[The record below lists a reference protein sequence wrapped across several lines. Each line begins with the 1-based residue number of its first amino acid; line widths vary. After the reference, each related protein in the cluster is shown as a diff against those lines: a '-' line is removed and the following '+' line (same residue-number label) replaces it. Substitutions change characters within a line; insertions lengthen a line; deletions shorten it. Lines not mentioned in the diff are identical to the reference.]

1 MKKLIAFAAILIAP
15 ITHAEELIT
24 CADRYETFLSMESAN
39 RICEFGPGIRDSIAR
54 FNADTRQRC
63 GGYVSPQT
71 RIDISKNSSLKIDK
85 ALKKYGKDALCARVA
100 SAIYKSDP
108 VAKNADKSND
118 DDVMLVMASK
128 QPVDGIIKNSD
139 MLFLL
144 DTKVSCPFPVS
155 GWERMHIAFIFNRS
169 LKNPVPGCWA
179 LTNDPSG
186 AEAFI
191 IGKDGSVLPS
201 INMMNLQRAVVL
213 DNGDGKVI
221 GPAMTY
227 EQYQKNITDYKNQF
241 N

>member
-1 MKKLIAFAAILIAP
+1 MKKLIAFAAMLIAP

-24 CADRYETFLSMESAN
+24 CSDRYETLLSMDRAN
-39 RICEFGPGIRDSIAR
+39 LICEFGSGIRDSIAR
-54 FNADTRQRC
+54 FNSDTTQRC
-63 GGYVSPQT
+63 GSYMSPQT
-71 RIDISKNSSLKIDK
+71 RSDISNNASLKIDK
-85 ALKKYGKDALCARVA
+85 ALKKYGKDTLCARVA
-100 SAIYKSDP
+100 NAIYKSDP
-108 VAKNADKSND
+108 VAKNTNKSSD

-128 QPVDGIIKNSD
+128 QPIDGIIKNSD
-139 MLFLL
+139 MLFML

-169 LKNPVPGCWA
+169 LKKPVPGCWA

-201 INMMNLQRAVVL
+201 INMMNLQRVMVL
-213 DNGDGKVI
+213 DNGDGKII

-227 EQYQKNITDYKNQF
+227 EQYQKNITDYKKQF